1 MMRFLAL
8 LFSTALVLFLAS
20 TGTASAQ
27 SAGAKAPLEVRH
39 FNNARFQKC
48 LDADINTGNNDG
60 GIVQLWTCGPWN
72 QQDWEVWPDGHL
84 YNVRFQKCLDADIN
98 TGNNDGGKVQLW
110 TCGPWNQQWWEIW
123 PDGHVYNQRFQK
135 CLDAD
140 INTGNNDG
148 GKVQLWTCGP
158 WNQQWWGK

>member
-8 LFSTALVLFLAS
+8 LFSTALVLFLAG

-27 SAGAKAPLEVRH
+27 SAETAGAKALLEVRH

-48 LDADINTGNNDG
+48 LDADINTGNTDG

-110 TCGPWNQQWWEIW
+110 
-123 PDGHVYNQRFQK
+123 
-135 CLDAD
+135 A
-140 INTGNNDG
+140 
-148 GKVQLWTCGP
+148 CGP
-158 WNQQWWGK
+158 WNQQWWGR